1 MRIVLMGPPGA
12 GKGTQSS
19 LCAKEFNV
27 PKLAT
32 GDMLRAEVKNE
43 TPLGKKVKDV
53 MDRGDLVSD
62 DIILRIIES
71 RINRPDAH
79 NGFILDGFPRTVAQA
94 QAMDEII
101 ARNGLSLDA
110 IINLS
115 VPEDELVKRFTGRRV
130 AEGSGRVYHTEYN
143 PPKQKGRCDETGEPL
158 KQRKDD
164 TEEVVRHRLSV
175 YQEETTPVIRFYKS
189 QDRLTEVDGQQ
200 PMEDV
205 FKEIRSVV
213 KSQNAKAAQA

>member
-1 MRIVLMGPPGA
+1 MGPPGA
-12 GKGTQSS
+12 GKGTQAS
-19 LCAKEFNV
+19 LCAKEFNA

-32 GDMLRAEVKNE
+32 GDMLRTEVKNQ

-62 DIILRIIES
+62 EIIMRIIEA
-71 RINRPDAH
+71 RISKPDAQ

-94 QAMDEII
+94 QALDEIM
-101 ARNGLSLDA
+101 ARNGLQLDA
-110 IINLS
+110 IISLE
-115 VPEDELVKRFTGRRV
+115 VPEEELVKRFTGRRV

-143 PPKQKGRCDETGEPL
+143 PPKEEGKCDETGEPL

-175 YQEETTPVIRFYKS
+175 YRDETAPVIQFYKS
-189 QDRLTEVDGQQ
+189 QNRLTGIDGQQ
-200 PMEDV
+200 TMEEV
-205 FKEIRSVV
+205 FKEICAVI
-213 KSQNAKAAQA
+213 KGNNATAAQHND